1 MRLLLRALVLALAFL
16 LPLGDVACAA
26 SRSSGRPHAYSAG
39 RSTHVKGYYRKDG
52 TYVQPHERRAS
63 GSGSAH
69 RAPSRA
75 YRAPSGTYRAPSRTY
90 RAPSTYH
97 PRSNPYRARATHYY
111 GERDAKGRFKRS
123 TSAKDAFM
131 REYPCPSTGKTSGP
145 CPGYVIDHVV
155 PLKRGGRDDPSNM
168 QWQTTSEAKAKD
180 RTE

>member
-69 RAPSRA
+69 
-75 YRAPSGTYRAPSRTY
+75 RAPSRTY

>member
-52 TYVQPHERRAS
+52 TYVQPHERRS
-63 GSGSAH
+63 RGSGSTYQ
-69 RAPSRA
+69 APSRA
-75 YRAPSGTYRAPSRTY
+75 HRTPSGYRAPTRT
-90 RAPSTYH
+90 H
-97 PRSNPYRARATHYY
+97 ATHYY

>member
-1 MRLLLRALVLALAFL
+1 MTLLLRALVLALVFL

-26 SRSSGRPHAYSAG
+26 SRSSGRTHAYSAG
-39 RSTHVKGYYRKDG
+39 RSTHVKGYYRKNG

-63 GSGSAH
+63 GSGSA
-69 RAPSRA
+69 
-75 YRAPSGTYRAPSRTY
+75 YRPPSRTY
-90 RAPSTYH
+90 RTPSSPYH

-111 GERDAKGRFKRS
+111 GERDARGRFKRS

-145 CPGYVIDHVV
+145 CPGYVIDHVI